1 MKKKLRKRNCNIK
14 MEIKPDAGWFDIE
27 FNIENDSL
35 NFQVSYALGDSFNK
49 LLHIL
54 YHFYPDNNDP
64 EFEEDVVCYKAIRES
79 MHSDNIIEITEKIP
93 DNIEECLFYD
103 VPYKVELYWDEE
115 GSYSKWIFER
125 EPTLDT
131 DFMIKIDIFICR
143 GSEKYYS
150 YKVRYKDLCYAVAK
164 GCTEVVKSYGIYGY
178 HKRVYEE
185 DMNLRYLL
193 FLKSVALDNFEAR
206 ELNYDKKNAPYSS
219 LEKELELL
227 MFDM

>member
-1 MKKKLRKRNCNIK
+1 MQKKFKKRDCNIK
-14 MEIKPDAGWFDIE
+14 MEIKPYAGWLDI
-27 FNIENDSL
+27 NLKIENDKLFFS
-35 NFQVSYALGDSFNK
+35 VSSVLGDSFTK

-64 EFEEDVVCYKAIRES
+64 EFEEDVICYKGICDSVSGGDVSKIVENFDENQES
-79 MHSDNIIEITEKIP
+79 
-93 DNIEECLFYD
+93 CVFYD
-103 VPYKVELYWDEE
+103 IPYKAELYWDEE

-125 EPTLDT
+125 EPTLDN
-131 DFMIKIDIFICR
+131 DFDIKIDIFICR
-143 GSEKYYS
+143 VNEEHYS
-150 YKVRYKDLCYAVAK
+150 YKVRYKDFCYAVAK
-164 GCTEVVKSYGIYGY
+164 GCTEAIKKYGIYGY

-206 ELNYDKKNAPYSS
+206 ELKYDEKGDPCSS

-227 MFDM
+227 LFDM